1 MKIALSLALATLF
14 FVGCGDDSAKETHHE
29 VKKEVTHKAP
39 AHSEVTHK
47 VEEVKKEVVAVQ
59 KTGTQLYVACAG
71 CHGQHAEKKALGK
84 SQVIKGW
91 DASKVEH
98 ALNGYKDGSYGASMK
113 AIMKG
118 QASKL
123 SDADTKAVAEY
134 ISKM

>member
-1 MKIALSLALATLF
+1 MKIVLSIALATLF
-14 FVGCGDDSAKETHHE
+14 FVGCGDDSKKETHHE
-29 VKKEVTHKAP
+29 VKT
-39 AHSEVTHK
+39 EVTHK
-47 VEEVKKEVVAVQ
+47 VEEIKKEVVTEVKKVVAVQ

-84 SQVIKGW
+84 SQIIKGW
-91 DASKVEH
+91 DSSKVEH

-123 SDADTKAVAEY
+123 SDADIKAVSEY